1 MRSPSRILYV
11 DDDKD
16 SCELAR
22 IMLSYSGIDCTVISA
37 ESSEEALFLIE
48 KESFDLYI
56 FDYVMPEISG
66 VELCRRVRQFDSNTP
81 VLFFSGMA
89 RPIDIK
95 EGIEAGANEYLIKPN
110 DLEKLSVTVK
120 RLLDKTS
127 LDLSHQSII
136 KTRIDIQPDDIQPE
150 TSSEQ
155 VLQSGKVQPLTGKD
169 AFYNSR
175 LNSLKK
181 YSKRIPEI
189 YHKIR
194 EKKFNQNQLQIDKV
208 RKLRAQPVITGA
220 AIFAIIV
227 VHFVSQTSFF
237 QNENFISKQ
246 NSPKIENEQ
255 STETKTQ
262 YEAKS
267 LDVKPMPDKATLKTA
282 PEKATPSVSPK
293 PKIVP
298 SNAVIKKREPGESKA
313 ERLRR
318 AERILTGV

>member
-1 MRSPSRILYV
+1 
-11 DDDKD
+11 
-16 SCELAR
+16 
-22 IMLSYSGIDCTVISA
+22 
-37 ESSEEALFLIE
+37 
-48 KESFDLYI
+48 
-56 FDYVMPEISG
+56 
-66 VELCRRVRQFDSNTP
+66 
-81 VLFFSGMA
+81 MA
-89 RPIDIK
+89 RPIDIN

-136 KTRIDIQPDDIQPE
+136 KTRIDIQPEI
-150 TSSEQ
+150 SSGQ
-155 VLQSGKVQPLTGKD
+155 VLQSGKVQRFIGKD

-189 YHKIR
+189 YRKIR

-208 RKLRAQPVITGA
+208 RKLRVQPVITGT
-220 AIFAIIV
+220 AIFAIII

-237 QNENFISKQ
+237 RNENFISKQ

-262 YEAKS
+262 YGAKS

-282 PEKATPSVSPK
+282 PDEVTPSVSPK